1 MAKTLIRARQG
12 LRARAGETGF
22 SMIEMLMTAFVLS
35 IGLLGLCLLQTMS
48 LRAAHGGTSLTT
60 AVHVADAVMEQ
71 VELEGRMSWLNIS
84 TANGT
89 PGALPNL
96 KYIPLATT
104 RGAVTQYFNLHGDV
118 SQATSTDPS
127 VSSQLFQVTTTWL
140 DNVGAVAGTGQISDF
155 LVKVQFAESTSAT
168 GTPVQRTVMVT
179 RRILHG

>member
-1 MAKTLIRARQG
+1 MAKALIRERKHSSG
-12 LRARAGETGF
+12 RTGEAGF

-35 IGLLGLCLLQTMS
+35 IGLLGLCMLQTMS

-84 TANGT
+84 TASGT

-96 KYIPLATT
+96 KYVSLPVGGT
-104 RGAVTQYFNLHGDV
+104 VTQSYNLHGDV
-118 SQATSTDPS
+118 TQATSTDPS
-127 VSSQLFQVTTTWL
+127 VSSQLFQVTTTRL
-140 DNVGAVAGTGQISDF
+140 DDAGAVAGAGQISDF
-155 LVKVQFAESTSAT
+155 LVQVQFAESTSSTNA
-168 GTPVQRTVMVT
+168 PVQRTVMVT